1 MADFLKLQCASSLS
15 LTTFPTISA
24 SEWTSR
30 PQAAELSL
38 HLSWSKENKLYPE
51 AIIFSLPF
59 LVSAS
64 YVSAVLSRNAMY
76 QTICFFFPVGEKNKR
91 KSSAYGLYSANTQK
105 LQSCV
110 TGLLTKFPGLAFKLF
125 VRIRKALPSRKS
137 FYFIMQEVTYFR
149 EDAKEMTRSPENAH
163 IL

>member
-15 LTTFPTISA
+15 RTTFRTISA
-24 SEWTSR
+24 SEWTTR
-30 PQAAELSL
+30 PQAAEFSL

-59 LVSAS
+59 L
-64 YVSAVLSRNAMY
+64 VSAVLSRNAMY

-110 TGLLTKFPGLAFKLF
+110 TRLLTKFPGLAFKLF